1 MRIDIV
7 TLFPDVFFGPF
18 AESIIGRAIKD
29 KIISIGTV
37 NPRDFTLDK
46 HRTVDDTPYG
56 GGPGMLMMADPL
68 FCAIESC
75 KNKESCVILTSPKGE
90 RFNQKM
96 ARELSSRKHLVL
108 VCGHYEGV
116 DERVKERLIDREIS
130 IGDYILTNGNIPAMV
145 IVDCVARLLPG
156 VLGDDASSE
165 EESFS
170 NNLLEY
176 PQYTKPVEYR
186 GMRVPEIL
194 LSGNHKLIKEWRR
207 EQSIKA
213 TKEKRPDLYKKFLK
227 ENKD

>member
-1 MRIDIV
+1 LRIDIV

-29 KIISIGTV
+29 RIVSIDTV
-37 NPRDFTLDK
+37 NPRDFTEDK

-68 FCAIESC
+68 FRAIESC
-75 KNKESCVILTSPKGE
+75 RKEGSCVVLTSPKGE
-90 RFNQKM
+90 RFSQKM
-96 ARELSSRKHLVL
+96 ARELSREKHLIV
-108 VCGHYEGV
+108 VCGHYEGI
-116 DERVKERLIDREIS
+116 DERVREKLINREIS
-130 IGDYILTNGNIPAMV
+130 IGDYVLTSGNIPAMV
-145 IVDCVARLLPG
+145 IVDSVVRLLPG

-170 NNLLEY
+170 NDLLEY
-176 PQYTKPVEYR
+176 PQYTRPVEYR
-186 GMRVPEIL
+186 GMKVPDIL

-213 TKEKRPDLYKKFLK
+213 TKEKRPDLYKEFLNR
-227 ENKD
+227 E